1 MDTPDEYLGPTIERL
16 RRAGQDVSEFT
27 TETGRKAIR
36 LMDGSVLDKL
46 LGRGAL
52 SGDQYNAGI
61 RLRTDWEQANIER
74 VGAIDATRI
83 KVDGGQVEHV
93 TAKSLDALTRW
104 KNAMKAMGGMHARAL
119 SEMVLHDMTTHDYGF
134 RFHRRKDRKDA
145 SLAGIISLQNA
156 LTELDLYYYGR
167 RDTRMASHHEGDWRP
182 EIMPA
187 EAAAAS

>member
-27 TETGRKAIR
+27 TESGRKAIR

-46 LGRGAL
+46 MGRDVL
-52 SGDQYNAGI
+52 SGDQYNAGL
-61 RLRTDWEQANIER
+61 RLRLDFEQANIER
-74 VGAIDATRI
+74 VCAVDMTRI

-104 KNAMKAMGGMHARAL
+104 KNAMKAVGGIHARAL
-119 SEMVLHDMTTHDYGF
+119 SEMVLHDMPTHEYGH
-134 RFHRRKDRKDA
+134 RFHRVKDRKDA
-145 SLAGIISLQNA
+145 SLAARTSLQNA

-167 RDTRMASHHEGDWRP
+167 RETRMAAHHEGDWRP
-182 EIMPA
+182 EIAPA
-187 EAAAAS
+187 VAAS